1 MVLHPKLPSDIMYKN
16 HSKQGKPAVTTYK
29 VISESGNAALVEV
42 FPKTGEH
49 IFILFLICGSKY

>member
-1 MVLHPKLPSDIMYKN
+1 MVLHPKLPSDIIYKN

-29 VISESGNAALVEV
+29 VISESGSAALVEA

-49 IFILFLICGSKY
+49 VFILLLICASTY